1 MAGSRS
7 AKTKPPPQSGWPPA
21 LPASSSTF
29 PLLSVASLAH
39 ILSAPFTK
47 VEESFGLQAAH
58 DLLFHR
64 SNLNAYDHLEFPGVV
79 PRSFVGAS
87 FRPVTRTAT
96 HAAAQALW
104 RSPSPAHPPSPCCS
118 CSRHAAGARRRGGAP
133 PLTRAHPQ
141 ANKLAALLCVRA
153 VLALA
158 LSATF
163 ARLGRALSASQG
175 GAVGNAFLLLTAA
188 QFHLPFYC
196 SRTLPN
202 TFALALT
209 NLGLAD
215 WVQGGAPRRCVLLLT
230 FAAVVLRCDALL
242 LLAPVGLHLLLSRQ
256 LSLKQA
262 VATGGGAVLLSLLV
276 SVPLDSLL
284 WRRPLW
290 PEAEV
295 LLFNTVE
302 NRSGEWGTSPWHWYF
317 TSALP
322 RALAAAWGEPGAA
335 PHSSLARAFVSTD
348 KAFRQLDEAR
358 RGAEAAAPG
367 GEARPPRFPG
377 TTALAVLVWGDAVY
391 VANAGDCRAMLV
403 RGGCS
408 CALSRDHTAEDPAE
422 RRRCTEQGGR
432 VEQRGGAWR
441 VGAAGVAVTR
451 GLGDFDAREDGLTP
465 EPEVAR
471 VQLCE
476 EDEYLVLACDGLWDV
491 LSEEEVAELVGSTV
505 KEPGM
510 AAKRLVAEALTRGS
524 GDNITVIVAFLRP
537 VCTAETVWTA
547 AGEGQLADA

>member
-1 MAGSRS
+1 M
-7 AKTKPPPQSGWPPA
+7 
-21 LPASSSTF
+21 
-29 PLLSVASLAH
+29 SV
-39 ILSAPFTK
+39 PFTK

-322 RALAAAWGEPGAA
+322 RALLGALPLCAMGAALERRARPLLSVALCYVALYSLLPHKEVRFLFPALPLFNAAAAA
-335 PHSSLARAFVSTD
+335 ALARAWRS
-348 KAFRQLDEAR
+348 
-358 RGAEAAAPG
+358 RGKSALSALLALACAGLVLASCAAVGVMAWAAHWNYPG
-367 GEARPPRFPG
+367 GW
-377 TTALAVLVWGDAVY
+377 ALRALHG
-391 VANAGDCRAMLV
+391 AGC
-403 RGGCS
+403 GG
-408 CALSRDHTAEDPAE
+408 E
-422 RRRCTEQGGR
+422 GGR
-432 VEQRGGAWR
+432 VHIDVLAAMTGVSRFGEQGAPWSYSKEEGLGEGLLRQRGFTHLLSAHATVPGYVQRGVVEGFSRFKLRAAWPPLALR
-441 VGAAGVAVTR
+441 TQPQV
-451 GLGDFDAREDGLTP
+451 
-465 EPEVAR
+465 
-471 VQLCE
+471 
-476 EDEYLVLACDGLWDV
+476 YLHCA
-491 LSEEEVAELVGSTV
+491 
-505 KEPGM
+505 
-510 AAKRLVAEALTRGS
+510 
-524 GDNITVIVAFLRP
+524 
-537 VCTAETVWTA
+537 
-547 AGEGQLADA
+547 Q